1 MSLAKLAVASGLI
14 AVALFV
20 SACGIQAS
28 PVAGTK
34 HLNRAA
40 GDHTYVNDPR
50 TPFLRCLKH
59 TGMTV
64 TKFDSGPEKKLRSI
78 QLNSKPDG
86 PTVVFEPTPGIAEG
100 DQMEGE
106 VTGAEV
112 LGSALIYPNR
122 ASDKTMIKVE
132 SCLATKVNG

>member
-1 MSLAKLAVASGLI
+1 MSLAKLVLACGLL

-28 PVAGTK
+28 PVAGTR
-34 HLNRAA
+34 HLNRVS

-50 TPFLRCLKH
+50 TPFLHCLRKE
-59 TGMTV
+59 GWKV
-64 TKFDSGPEKKLRSI
+64 TKFVSGPGKLRSI

-100 DQMEGE
+100 DQMKGE
-106 VTGAEV
+106 VEGAEV

-122 ASDKTMIKVE
+122 TSYRKMIKVE
-132 SCLATKVNG
+132 TCLAIKVTG